1 MCGRYRLTKRRML
14 EIEDYYGIDDT
25 RELDLW
31 QREFNIPPTEVAPI
45 IFDHKG
51 SRHLVQALW
60 GLISP
65 GTETREEAKK
75 VSTFNA
81 RSETLMTKPTFTNAF
96 LRRRC
101 IVPAEAFYEWVGP
114 KGGRQP
120 LSIERADGKL
130 LSMAGL
136 FNYWRSKDAT
146 EPPIATFTV
155 VTTMPNNWMARIHN
169 RMPVVLQ
176 DNHINSWLDPTT
188 SDPRT
193 LRDLLQPPPED
204 FLQYHPVSKE
214 MSSARIDEP
223 ACAEKIDLDCSSLL
237 K

>member
-1 MCGRYRLTKRRML
+1 MCGSYRLTKRRIL
-14 EIEDYYGIDDT
+14 EIQDYYGIDDV

-51 SRHLVQALW
+51 SRHLVQAVW

-65 GTETREEAKK
+65 GTESREEAKK

-120 LSIERADGKL
+120 LSIERGRWKASVNGGIVQLLETSSFQRAANADLYGYHDQAKSVDDTHSQPHACNL
-130 LSMAGL
+130 AG
-136 FNYWRSKDAT
+136 RSD
-146 EPPIATFTV
+146 
-155 VTTMPNNWMARIHN
+155 
-169 RMPVVLQ
+169 
-176 DNHINSWLDPTT
+176 
-188 SDPRT
+188 
-193 LRDLLQPPPED
+193 
-204 FLQYHPVSKE
+204 
-214 MSSARIDEP
+214 
-223 ACAEKIDLDCSSLL
+223 
-237 K
+237 

>member
-1 MCGRYRLTKRRML
+1 LR
-14 EIEDYYGIDDT
+14 
-25 RELDLW
+25 
-31 QREFNIPPTEVAPI
+31 TEVAPI

-51 SRHLVQALW
+51 TTTASMTFGSWTCGNENSTSRLRRHLVQALW

-81 RSETLMTKPTFTNAF
+81 RSETLMTKPTFTNVF

-130 LSMAGL
+130 LSNGWTLQLLEVERCDGASDSDVHCCD
-136 FNYWRSKDAT
+136 NDA
-146 EPPIATFTV
+146 
-155 VTTMPNNWMARIHN
+155 
-169 RMPVVLQ
+169 Q
-176 DNHINSWLDPTT
+176 QLDG
-188 SDPRT
+188 
-193 LRDLLQPPPED
+193 
-204 FLQYHPVSKE
+204 
-214 MSSARIDEP
+214 
-223 ACAEKIDLDCSSLL
+223 
-237 K
+237 